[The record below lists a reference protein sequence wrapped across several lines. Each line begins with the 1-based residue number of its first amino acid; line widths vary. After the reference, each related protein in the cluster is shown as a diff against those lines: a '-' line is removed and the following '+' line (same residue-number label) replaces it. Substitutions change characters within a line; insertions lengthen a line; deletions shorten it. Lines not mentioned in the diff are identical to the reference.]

1 MEQYLAAANSIITTL
16 VREGVVTLPLLQAI
30 VLCTFVDIHSGRPHR
45 AFVTLGIGIRL
56 AEAVGLLAEPS
67 DQLSPIVQE
76 EHRRVFWAMYML
88 DRVAGTG
95 RSLVQSIRDEDV
107 EVQLPMDEESFAKGM
122 FKKTAPLIPLENDEE
137 ADSSEDLGIVA
148 YLVRILAVWG
158 RVVQYVIQGKTRQ
171 RSTQPWHPGSDFAAI
186 EAALLQ
192 FESNFPKQ
200 HRYTPETLRQRV
212 IGDEARYYAGPWLIM
227 QFIYHTAHCL
237 LHHPVFPTLR
247 LQHIWKKIPGAFLQR
262 SSDMRLV
269 HSRWIVRFIRDADA
283 CGYELMSPFM
293 GYCVCMFPHEN
304 LLRSG
309 VAATV
314 YLQHCHSEDEK
325 IRNEALGE
333 YRTAVDFLTR
343 ASTHYKALKTA
354 VPRPITVSDMCSW
367 RYYKNSKKTQ
377 HYGKP

>member
-1 MEQYLAAANSIITTL
+1 
-16 VREGVVTLPLLQAI
+16 
-30 VLCTFVDIHSGRPHR
+30 
-45 AFVTLGIGIRL
+45 
-56 AEAVGLLAEPS
+56 
-67 DQLSPIVQE
+67 
-76 EHRRVFWAMYML
+76 MYML

-107 EVQLPMDEESFAKGM
+107 EVQLPMDEESFAKGLM
-122 FKKTAPLIPLENDEE
+122 KKTAPLIPVENDEE

-171 RSTQPWHPGSDFAAI
+171 RTTQPWHPGSDFAAI
-186 EAALLQ
+186 ESALLQ

-293 GYCVCMFPHEN
+293 GYCVCIF
-304 LLRSG
+304 LAKYGLRLG

-314 YLQHCHSEDEK
+314 YLQHCHSGDEK
-325 IRNEALGE
+325 IRNEAMGE
-333 YRTAVDFLTR
+333 YRTAIDFLTR

-354 VPRPITVSDMCSW
+354 VLSLSHMFN
-367 RYYKNSKKTQ
+367 K
-377 HYGKP
+377 

>member
-1 MEQYLAAANSIITTL
+1 LTNNRFSENPYFANRKTELVEKYLAAANQIITTL

-45 AFVTLGIGIRL
+45 AFVCLGIGIRL

-67 DQLSPIVQE
+67 DLLNPIEQE

-88 DRVAGTG
+88 DRIAGTG
-95 RSLVQSIRDEDV
+95 QSLVQSIRDEDV
-107 EVQLPMDEESFAKGM
+107 EVQLPMDEESFAKGLM
-122 FKKTAPLIPLENDEE
+122 KPTAPLIPNESDE
-137 ADSSEDLGIVA
+137 DSDHVEDLGIVA
-148 YLVRILAVWG
+148 YLVRILAIWG
-158 RVVQYVIQGKTRQ
+158 RVVTYVVQGKTGQ

-186 EAALLQ
+186 EASLLQ
-192 FESNFPKQ
+192 FEANFPKQ

-247 LQHIWKKIPGAFLQR
+247 LQHIWKKIPSAFLQR

-269 HSRWIVRFIRDADA
+269 HSRWIVRFIRDAEA

-293 GYCVCMFPHEN
+293 GYCVCTFP
-304 LLRSG
+304 
-309 VAATV
+309 T
-314 YLQHCHSEDEK
+314 
-325 IRNEALGE
+325 
-333 YRTAVDFLTR
+333 
-343 ASTHYKALKTA
+343 LKEQ
-354 VPRPITVSDMCSW
+354 S
-367 RYYKNSKKTQ
+367 
-377 HYGKP
+377 

>member
-30 VLCTFVDIHSGRPHR
+30 VLCTFVDIHTGRPHR

-107 EVQLPMDEESFAKGM
+107 EVQLPMDEESFAKGLM
-122 FKKTAPLIPLENDEE
+122 KKTAPLIPVENDEE

-171 RSTQPWHPGSDFAAI
+171 RTTQPWHPGSDFAAI
-186 EAALLQ
+186 ESALLQ

-293 GYCVCMFPHEN
+293 GYCVCIF
-304 LLRSG
+304 LAKYGLRLG

-314 YLQHCHSEDEK
+314 YLQHCHSGDEK
-325 IRNEALGE
+325 IRNEAMGE
-333 YRTAVDFLTR
+333 YRTAIDFLTR

-354 VPRPITVSDMCSW
+354 VLSLSHMFN
-367 RYYKNSKKTQ
+367 K
-377 HYGKP
+377 